1 MNVPYDETMV
11 APMRAEVSR
20 LGVKE
25 MRTAA
30 DVDAELKDLKG
41 TALVFV
47 NSVCGCAA
55 GGARPGLTLA
65 LRHAKKPTKV
75 TTVFAGQD
83 GEATQRARSY
93 FTGYAPSSPSMGLL
107 KDGKL
112 VWMMQRHDI
121 EGRMPQ
127 DIAAKITEAFEKYC

>member
-1 MNVPYDETMV
+1 MPYPEELV
-11 APMRAEVSR
+11 APMRADITR
-20 LGVKE
+20 HGVKE
-25 MRTAA
+25 MRSGA
-30 DVDAELKDLKG
+30 DVDAELKEFKG

-55 GGARPGLTLA
+55 GGARPGLAMA
-65 LRHAKKPTKV
+65 LQHAKKPTKV

-83 GEATQRARSY
+83 SEATQRARSY
-93 FTGYAPSSPSMGLL
+93 FTGYPPSSPSMGII

-112 VWMMQRHDI
+112 VWMMERHDI

-127 DIAAKITEAFEKYC
+127 QIAAKITEAFDKFC